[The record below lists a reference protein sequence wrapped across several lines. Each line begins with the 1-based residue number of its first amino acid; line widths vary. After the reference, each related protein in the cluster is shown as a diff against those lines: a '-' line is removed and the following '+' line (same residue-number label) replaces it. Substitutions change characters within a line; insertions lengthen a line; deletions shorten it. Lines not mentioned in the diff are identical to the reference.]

1 MFEKVLVSMA
11 LSPATAALVS
21 ALPGMREFGTEE
33 ITLVHVAK
41 PPRGPSSQAIDH
53 VEELRGRLNRLADD
67 LRNEGFSVSV
77 QVPTGSPAAAVVE
90 AVQTRNPDIVLV
102 GSRSRT
108 LMHDAFVGS
117 VAWDIVRYA
126 ARPVLLQRIEP
137 SRSDPEAALVARS
150 AGFPEHVVYPT
161 DFSETAER
169 AWPWVLQ
176 LARDAR
182 PSFTLLH
189 VIPSEEGRKEIQ
201 ERLESL
207 ADQLRER
214 GATGV
219 ECRVRV
225 GSHAAQILNAG
236 GNRADTMVVMGTRGL
251 GIVPG
256 ALLGSVGRQILRTA
270 TSRVLLVPPGTQSA

>member
-41 PPRGPSSQAIDH
+41 PPRGPSSRAIDH

-77 QVPTGSPAAAVVE
+77 HVPTGSPAAAVVE

-137 SRSDPEAALVARS
+137 SRSDPEAALVARGT
-150 AGFPEHVVYPT
+150 GFPEHVVYPT

-176 LARDAR
+176 LARDAH

-201 ERLESL
+201 ERLERL

-214 GATGV
+214 GAADV

-225 GSHAAQILNAG
+225 GSHAAEILRAG
-236 GNRADTMVVMGTRGL
+236 GHRTDAMVVMGTRGR
-251 GIVPG
+251 GILPG
-256 ALLGSVGRQILRTA
+256 ALLGSVGRQILRNA
-270 TSRVLLVPPGTQSA
+270 TSRVLLVPLGSDSA

>member
-182 PSFTLLH
+182 ASFTLLH

-201 ERLESL
+201 ERLERL
-207 ADQLRER
+207 ADQLRDR
-214 GATGV
+214 GAADV
-219 ECRVRV
+219 KCRVRV
-225 GSHAAQILNAG
+225 GSHADEILRAG
-236 GNRADTMVVMGTRGL
+236 GHRADAVVVMGTRGR
-251 GIVPG
+251 GILPG
-256 ALLGSVGRQILRTA
+256 ALLGSVGRQILRNA
-270 TSRVLLVPPGTQSA
+270 TSRVLLVPPGSDSA